1 MKSWELVREEQGLSG
16 EWRVIRREACKGSDK
31 LVSKFTLFNYF
42 FLKYGYVWGKKSLIS
57 LLKFE

>member
-42 FLKYGYVWGKKSLIS
+42 FWSMDMCGERNL
-57 LLKFE
+57 